1 MKIKLKKVIALLSAG
16 ALLTA
21 SAAAY
26 AAQIPTEPA
35 SGAALSS
42 SSQQEII
49 TDIDLSYSLDGD
61 NLRLTVSA
69 VPRGYQFR
77 LAEYTVSIGRET
89 APGSGTFAPVGD
101 TPYFQRG
108 GSNITLDLPLEDYHG
123 ERIWVRV
130 HVNGEAFYGYQYVGS
145 SSASDEFYFTL

>member
-1 MKIKLKKVIALLSAG
+1 MKIKLKKAIALLSAS

-26 AAQIPTEPA
+26 AAQIPTEPV
-35 SGAALSS
+35 SEAALSS

-49 TDIDLSYSLDGD
+49 TDIDLSYSLNGD
-61 NLRLTVSA
+61 NLRLTVNA

-89 APGSGTFAPVGD
+89 EPGTFVPVGD

-108 GSNITLDLPLEDYHG
+108 GSNITLNLPLEDYQG

-130 HVNGEAFYGYQYVGS
+130 HVNGEAFNGYQYVGS